1 MLLDVVHPMNS
12 ARRRIGHNFFWK
24 SAAEGSKALQ
34 VLYFILL
41 ARHLGA
47 AELGRFSVGFSAA
60 MILAT
65 VGDFGLNTLLTRQ
78 VAVERSKGTSVF
90 LQTAYLKVLFFAT
103 LFIGVGLWP
112 GLGERRTFFLLFL
125 GIAAGRNIIDQ
136 LSYLCLAYEN
146 LIIEAKMKFLFGFLS
161 LGLAVPALTF
171 EPSVNTAAA
180 ALLGAQIL
188 AIAAGLTLVTRHAI
202 SLPRL
207 SRWPSFGWPVSDVKE
222 LLPMTFISIALA
234 GFSRID
240 ISCLNWLDV
249 ATADIGNYFAAERI
263 IAASG
268 LLPGLLAIAALP
280 VFSRPEDAG
289 HAGTIS
295 RLRRE
300 LFLAGCTASLAL
312 HLFGA
317 MLIPLI
323 YGTKFHDASR
333 PLAWLA
339 LALPFMFINHF
350 SLIALIADKRSWHA
364 AFAAATAFALNIL
377 IDLVMIPRLGIF
389 GAALGA
395 VSAQATLSLLIWLF
409 LIPSKFKYDTWN
421 DHKAG

>member
-1 MLLDVVHPMNS
+1 MNPAP
-12 ARRRIGHNFFWK
+12 ARQRIGRNFFWK

-34 VLYFILL
+34 ALYFILL

-65 VGDFGLNTLLTRQ
+65 AGDCGLNTLLTRK
-78 VAVERSKGTSVF
+78 VAVDRSRGMSVF
-90 LQTAYLKVLFFAT
+90 LQTAYLKVLFFAA
-103 LFIGVGLWP
+103 LFVGVAFWP

-125 GIAAGRNIIDQ
+125 GIAAGRNIVDQ
-136 LSYLCLAYEN
+136 LSYLCLAHEN
-146 LIIEAKMKFLFGFLS
+146 LIIEAKMKFLLGFSS
-161 LGLAVPALTF
+161 LGLAWLALRLA
-171 EPSVNTAAA
+171 PSVNAAAA
-180 ALLGAQIL
+180 ALLAAQVL
-188 AIAAGLTLVTRHAI
+188 AAAVGLALVARLTAA
-202 SLPRL
+202 LPGVR
-207 SRWPSFGWPVSDVKE
+207 RWPPLGWPVSDWRE
-222 LLPMTFISIALA
+222 LPAMTLISVALA

-240 ISCLNWLDV
+240 ISCLNWLGV
-249 ATADIGNYFAAERI
+249 AAGDIGNYFAAERI
-263 IAASG
+263 IAMTC
-268 LLPGLLAIAALP
+268 LLPGFLAIAALP

-300 LFLAGCTASLAL
+300 LFLAGCVAGSAL
-312 HLFGA
+312 YVFGA
-317 MLIPLI
+317 ALTPLI
-323 YGTKFHDASR
+323 YGARFHDASR

-364 AFAAATAFALNIL
+364 AFAVSTAFLLNV
-377 IDLVMIPRLGIF
+377 LVDWIMIPRLGIT

-395 VSAQATLSLLIWLF
+395 VSAQATVSLLVWPF
-409 LIPSKFKYDTWN
+409 LSRQAK
-421 DHKAG
+421 